1 VQRAM
6 CVVNKQ
12 VVLELLNLNG
22 LNVLSRSC
30 LFAGK

>member
-22 LNVLSRSC
+22 LNVLRRPR

>member
-1 VQRAM
+1 M

-12 VVLELLNLNG
+12 VVLELLDLNG
-22 LNVLSRSC
+22 LNVLPRLR

>member
-1 VQRAM
+1 M

-22 LNVLSRSC
+22 LNVLPRPC
-30 LFAGK
+30 LFAEK